1 MTEPLKEGRALV
13 EKIAEMK
20 DMLLGRME
28 QVINERGVERADLAE
43 TGKLADQIKDL
54 AEAEKACWEAEYYMS
69 VAEAMESKGYM
80 PEEMGYE
87 GGSGGYGG
95 SSGYG
100 GGSGYSGGG
109 SGGSGG
115 GGSRGYRRR
124 GYNSNRDSRG
134 RYSRGYHEEI
144 DGIREAMRTASP
156 EDKEKM
162 QRELRQMLNM

>member
-1 MTEPLKEGRALV
+1 MV

-28 QVINERGVERADLAE
+28 QVINERGIERADLTE

-80 PEEMGYE
+80 PDEMGYE
-87 GGSGGYGG
+87 GGGSGGYGG
-95 SSGYG
+95 SSGY
-100 GGSGYSGGG
+100 SG
-109 SGGSGG
+109 GG